1 MTLLFRCV
9 SIWQILG
16 LDGDGVDFSQIN
28 IKVAAVQ
35 YVILL
40 LSLSV
45 HEASHAWTANRF
57 GDPTAKALGRISL
70 NPIVHID
77 LVGTVIFPLIQF
89 LTPLPVI
96 GWAKPVPVN
105 PLNLKDPRKDDL
117 WISFSGPASN
127 IMLGMVFFGMA
138 FLLLKTGILWPYGQA
153 NTVTHLILT
162 FLAYGIFINFLLAGF
177 NLLPIP
183 PLDGSGVLM
192 GILPESTAAQI
203 EKIAPYGFLI
213 LMVLLF
219 MGLLRYILYP
229 IFLFLAILTKIAG
242 IEIIFRFIG

>member
-1 MTLLFRCV
+1 M
-9 SIWQILG
+9 
-16 LDGDGVDFSQIN
+16 DFSQIN
-28 IKVAAVQ
+28 IKLAAVQ

-57 GDPTAKALGRISL
+57 GDPTAKALGRVSL

-77 LVGTVIFPLIQF
+77 IVGTVIFPILQF

-105 PLNLKDPRKDDL
+105 PLNLKNPRKDDL

-127 IMLGMVFFGMA
+127 IMLGMVFFILA
-138 FLLLKTGILWPYGQA
+138 FLLIKTGVLWPYGEPSSA
-153 NTVTHLILT
+153 THLIFS

-192 GILPESTAAQI
+192 GVLPESAASQI

-213 LMVLLF
+213 LMALLF

-229 IFLFLAILTKIAG
+229 IFLILFLLAKTAG
-242 IEIIFRFIG
+242 IEVIFNFIG